1 MSKHGENNG
10 KETKAR
16 RVLGDEW
23 EDWDGGKEP
32 ENIDEGK
39 KTFILLSLLV
49 IAFVFIVGAFF
60 WYLILPRFL
69 SFGRIWAVSLSI
81 VFLIVTVILLTWYI
95 LLVVTVFTKKSYMK
109 ICLTRG
115 SSLFFFLYP
124 LAIRFAS
131 LFGISRDRLSHS
143 FIRVSNTLVRPDRGN
158 GPVLAIFP
166 RCLDS
171 KTRTK
176 ALEICERHSD
186 VVVHTASGGS
196 AARKVIKDMKPRA
209 IVAVACERDLVSG
222 IQDIAPKIPV
232 IGIPNVRPGGPC
244 KDTTMD
250 IKSFIDA
257 IEFFSP
263 TP

>member
-1 MSKHGENNG
+1 MSKDEGNNG
-10 KETKAR
+10 KEHKPR
-16 RVLGDEW
+16 RVLGEEW
-23 EDWDGGKEP
+23 VDWDGGKEP
-32 ENIDEGK
+32 ADIDEGK

-49 IAFVFIVGAFF
+49 IVFVFTVGALF
-60 WYLILPRFL
+60 WYLVLPRFL
-69 SFGRIWAVSLSI
+69 SFGRIWAFSLSI
-81 VFLIVTVILLTWYI
+81 VFLSVTVILLAWYI

-131 LFGISRDRLSHS
+131 LLGISRDRLSHS
-143 FIRVSNTLVRPDRGN
+143 FIRVSNTLIRPDRGN

-166 RCLDS
+166 RCLDRE
-171 KTRTK
+171 TRTK
-176 ALEICERHSD
+176 AREICESHSD
-186 VVVHTASGGS
+186 VIIHTASGGS
-196 AARKVIKDMKPRA
+196 AARKVIRDLVPRA

-222 IQDIAPKIPV
+222 IQDIAPRIPV
-232 IGIPNVRPGGPC
+232 IGIPNNRPSGPC

-250 IKSFIDA
+250 IRSFLDA